1 MKKYLL
7 SLIVSLCTICMTNA
21 ANYLT
26 FTAEEDGSTFKIVN
40 NGNNNPNIEYSLD
53 EGKTWTALTANVDV
67 TLTNKGDITLLRGD
81 NPNGFSSRIEY
92 HYIYSSFAMTG
103 KIAASGSVMSLIDG
117 AGETNSIP
125 DSYCFYG
132 LFENCNSLIQAPEL
146 PATTLANGCYCG
158 MFSGCA
164 SLSQAPKLQATA
176 LSSYCYESMFSG
188 CANLI
193 QAPELPATTL
203 ADGCYESMFS
213 GCASLI
219 QAPELPATVLS
230 SHCYESMFSGCASL
244 TQAPEL
250 PATIMEY
257 YCYRSMF
264 SGCTS
269 LPQAPKLPATALH
282 DHCYESMFSGCTS
295 LMQAPELPA
304 TILFDYCYRS
314 MFSGCSNL
322 TQAPELPATTLSKYC
337 YRSMFSGC
345 SNLTQAPEL
354 TATTLAYACYESM
367 FSGCTGLPQAPKLPA
382 NTLADSCY
390 RSMFEGCTSL
400 AEIKISNVFDNWD
413 SYTYEW
419 VRNVAPT
426 GTFICPKKL
435 PLEYGT
441 SRIPEGWTVKYF
453 DDKANYLTFT
463 AEEEGSTFGIVNNY
477 GNNPNIEYSKDEGK
491 TWTTLTAYTNVT
503 LANKGDKALLRGD
516 NPQGFSF
523 AKSYAHFTSFTMTGK
538 IAASGSVMSLI
549 DGVGESDIIPD
560 SCCFYGLF
568 ENCKSLIQAPELP
581 ATTLADYCYSGMF
594 SGCTSLTQVTE
605 LPATILAPYCY
616 SYMYKGCTNLTQA
629 PELPATTLASSC
641 YESMFEGCTN
651 LTQAPELPATT
662 LASSC
667 YFWMFRGCTGLTQA
681 PELPATTLADYCYEF
696 MFEGCTSL
704 TQAPEL
710 PATTLASHCF
720 LGMFSSC
727 ASLTQVPELSA
738 TTLADGCYESMFSG
752 CASLTQAPELP
763 ATTLAD
769 YCYESMFSGCTS
781 LTQAPEL
788 SATTLADYCYSKM
801 FSGCTSLTQAPELPA
816 TTLASSC
823 YSGIFSGCTSLTQA
837 PELPATTLAK
847 ECYRSMFEGCTSLS
861 EISVVFDNWDSYTY
875 EWVRNVAPTGTFIC
889 SKKLSLIYGVNR
901 IPDGWTVKYIDDI
914 TPDKINYL
922 TFTAEEDGSTFRI
935 VNNEDNNP
943 NVSPNIEYSLDEGK
957 TWTALTVNTNVTLA
971 NKGDKA
977 LLRGDNPT
985 DFSFHM
991 YEGVIY
997 SSFTM
1002 TGKIAASGSVMSL
1015 IDGVGMTDVIP
1026 NSYCFYGLFKNCESL
1041 TQAPELPATTLTTCC
1056 YWNMFNGCTGLT
1068 QAPELPATTLA
1079 EWCYSEM
1086 FEGCTSL
1093 TQAPE
1098 LPAMSL
1104 TYGCYEHMFRGCT
1117 GLTQAPE
1124 LPATILAHDCYK
1136 AMFYGCTSLS
1146 QAPKLPATTLDD
1158 YCYYGMFYG
1167 CTSLSEISVV
1177 FDNWENSYTK
1187 EWVVNVAPTG
1197 TFICPKDLPLE
1208 YGVGRIPE
1216 GWTVKYKEDTAV
1228 PTVAADGI
1236 AIWTEGRTIY
1246 VRGAK
1251 NNVSLFD
1258 VSGKFISSSSADADL
1273 HTLTAPAQG
1282 VYIINADGKKS
1293 TTVVQ

>member
-7 SLIVSLCTICMTNA
+7 SLIVSLCTICMANA

-26 FTAEEDGSTFKIVN
+26 FTAEEDASTFGIVN
-40 NGNNNPNIEYSLD
+40 NDNNPNIEYSLD
-53 EGKTWTALTANVDV
+53 EGKTWTALTANADV
-67 TLTNKGDITLLRGD
+67 TLTNKGDMALLRGD
-81 NPNGFSSRIEY
+81 NPKGFSSRIQFVY
-92 HYIYSSFAMTG
+92 VYSSFTMTG

-117 AGETNSIP
+117 AGMTDIIP
-125 DSYCFYG
+125 NSYCFYG
-132 LFENCNSLIQAPEL
+132 LFKNCKSLTQAPEL
-146 PATTLANGCYCG
+146 PATTLTNCCYWNMFNGCTG
-158 MFSGCA
+158 
-164 SLSQAPKLQATA
+164 LTKAPDLPATA

-188 CANLI
+188 CTSLT

-213 GCASLI
+213 GCTSLT
-219 QAPELPATVLS
+219 QAPELPATILS
-230 SHCYESMFSGCASL
+230 SSCYESMFSGCASL

-250 PATIMEY
+250 PATILSFH
-257 YCYRSMF
+257 CYESMF
-264 SGCTS
+264 SGCAS
-269 LPQAPKLPATALH
+269 LTQAPKLPATALH
-282 DHCYESMFSGCTS
+282 DHCYESMFSGCAS
-295 LMQAPELPA
+295 LTQAPELPA
-304 TILFDYCYRS
+304 KILFDYCYRS
-314 MFSGCSNL
+314 MFSGCASL
-322 TQAPELPATTLSKYC
+322 MQAPELPAKILSSHC
-337 YRSMFSGC
+337 YKSMFSGC
-345 SNLTQAPEL
+345 TGLTNAPKL
-354 TATTLAYACYESM
+354 PATALSSHCYESM
-367 FSGCTGLPQAPKLPA
+367 FSGCTGLTNAPKLPA

-400 AEIKISNVFDNWD
+400 AEIKISIVFDNWD

-426 GTFICPKKL
+426 GTFICSKKL
-435 PLEYGT
+435 SLEYGM

-463 AEEEGSTFGIVNNY
+463 AEEDGSTFGIENNY

-516 NPQGFSF
+516 NPQGFSSCDMDYGF
-523 AKSYAHFTSFTMTGK
+523 IYSSFTMTGK
-538 IAASGSVMSLI
+538 ISASGSVMSLI
-549 DGVGESDIIPD
+549 DGVGETDIIPD

-568 ENCKSLIQAPELP
+568 VNCKSLTQAP
-581 ATTLADYCYSGMF
+581 
-594 SGCTSLTQVTE
+594 E

-616 SYMYKGCTNLTQA
+616 SYMYKGCT
-629 PELPATTLASSC
+629 S
-641 YESMFEGCTN
+641 
-651 LTQAPELPATT
+651 
-662 LASSC
+662 
-667 YFWMFRGCTGLTQA
+667 LTQA
-681 PELPATTLADYCYEF
+681 PELPATTLADYCYKR
-696 MFEGCTSL
+696 MFEDCT
-704 TQAPEL
+704 
-710 PATTLASHCF
+710 
-720 LGMFSSC
+720 
-727 ASLTQVPELSA
+727 
-738 TTLADGCYESMFSG
+738 
-752 CASLTQAPELP
+752 SLTQAPELP

-769 YCYESMFSGCTS
+769 YCYESMFKGCTSLTQAPDLPATTLADYCYRFMFNGCTS

-788 SATTLADYCYSKM
+788 PATTLTSSCYGYMFWGCTSLTQVPELPATTLSSYCYGSMFYGCTSLTQAPELPATTLADNCYSSM

-816 TTLASSC
+816 TTLTSSC
-823 YSGIFSGCTSLTQA
+823 YWFMFNGCTGLSQAPELPATTLSSSCYESMFSDCTSLTQAPELPATTLADYCYESMFKGCTSLTQA

-875 EWVRNVAPTGTFIC
+875 EWVKNVAPTGTFIC
-889 SKKLSLIYGVNR
+889 SKKLSLKYGMGR
-901 IPDGWTVKYIDDI
+901 IPEGWTVKYFDDK
-914 TPDKINYL
+914 TNYL
-922 TFTAEEDGSTFRI
+922 TFTAEEDGSTFGI
-935 VNNEDNNP
+935 VNNDGNNP

-977 LLRGDNPT
+977 LLRGDNPI

-1015 IDGVGMTDVIP
+1015 IDGAGMTDIIP
-1026 NSYCFYGLFKNCESL
+1026 NSYCFYGLFKNCKSL

-1093 TQAPE
+1093 TQVPE

-1117 GLTQAPE
+1117 SLTQAPE
-1124 LPATILAHDCYK
+1124 LAATVLAHDCYK

-1146 QAPKLPATTLDD
+1146 QAPKLPATTLAD

-1258 VSGKFISSSSADADL
+1258 VSGKFISSSSADAEL